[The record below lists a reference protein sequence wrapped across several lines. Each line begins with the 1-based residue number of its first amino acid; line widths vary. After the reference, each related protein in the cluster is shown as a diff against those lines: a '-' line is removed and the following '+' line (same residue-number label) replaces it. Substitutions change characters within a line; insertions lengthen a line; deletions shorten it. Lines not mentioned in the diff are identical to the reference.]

1 MPVQRLGIM
10 SEVRPEPESD
20 PAREAVRATST
31 SEHPAL
37 SEADRHALLKL
48 ARQSVERAARDGEI
62 LECDA
67 ADMGPALL
75 LPGACF
81 VTLRV
86 QGRLRG
92 CIGTLNAHEP
102 LYLAA
107 LHNAHSAAIRDR
119 RFAPVAPEEVPGLS
133 LEISVLTPTR
143 ELSFRSPSD
152 LLAKLEPH
160 HHGVVLR
167 LGGFSATFLPQ
178 VWEQIPD
185 KEQFLNHLAQK
196 AGCQASAWREPGT
209 RVSIYEVEA
218 FEEPA
223 TSCPPPG

>member
-1 MPVQRLGIM
+1 MPVQRLGTM
-10 SEVRPEPESD
+10 SEIRPEPESG
-20 PAREAVRATST
+20 
-31 SEHPAL
+31 PAL
-37 SEADRHALLKL
+37 GAVQATLTSGRPGLSAEDRQALLKL
-48 ARQSVERAARDGEI
+48 ARQSVARAARDGEVP
-62 LECDA
+62 ECDA
-67 ADMGPALL
+67 AGMGPALL

-81 VTLRV
+81 VTLRA

-92 CIGTLNAHEP
+92 CIGTLTAHEP

-107 LHNAHSAAIRDR
+107 VHNAHGAAIRDR

-133 LEISVLTPTR
+133 LEISVLTPPR
-143 ELSFRSPSD
+143 ELSFCSPSD

-160 HHGVVLR
+160 RHGVVLR
-167 LGGFSATFLPQ
+167 SGGFSATFLPQ
-178 VWEQIPD
+178 VWEQLPD

-209 RVSIYEVEA
+209 RVSVYEVEA

-223 TSCPPPG
+223 TPSPAPD